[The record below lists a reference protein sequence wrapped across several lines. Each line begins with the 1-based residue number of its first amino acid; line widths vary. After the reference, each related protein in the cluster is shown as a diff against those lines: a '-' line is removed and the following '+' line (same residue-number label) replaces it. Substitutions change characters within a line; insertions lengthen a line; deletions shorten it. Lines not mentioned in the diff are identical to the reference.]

1 MSTKLK
7 IKESLLIGKIVCA
20 TIRIGGLSSML
31 NNSLEEAKK
40 EVTECQKR
48 TNEVVEALKAFLNAF
63 ASDGYV
69 QELFAKTGFGVKEE
83 QELDKILTK
92 LTKITNA
99 LDTYVPKTISTINYQ
114 MELNNANG
122 Q

>member
-1 MSTKLK
+1 
-7 IKESLLIGKIVCA
+7 
-20 TIRIGGLSSML
+20 ML

-92 LTKITNA
+92 LTKINNA